1 MTKLFLS
8 VLPALLALC
17 PAAVAQT
24 DSGAIRVL
32 VEDKSQAPIEGATV
46 RVTNVA
52 TGVAM
57 SRISETDGY
66 ASFSPV
72 PHGNYIVDVEKPGFR
87 KTHVTDLMLD
97 VDEHKL
103 MRVSLEIAAVNATV
117 DVSASANIVQSE
129 QGSLGQV
136 IQGNV
141 AVDLPLA
148 ARRYTQLALLVPGA
162 ADSTLDN
169 STTRGVGWF
178 VANGNYQTQNNFILD
193 GVDNNQGTNN
203 AQSLSAQVVSPSPD
217 AIAEFKVQT
226 NSYSAEFGRSAGAV
240 VNVVLKSGGNEV
252 HGSAWY
258 YNRDSLFAANAW
270 ASNLAG
276 AAKSNLSWNQF
287 GGTVGGPIRKN
298 KIFYFV
304 DYEGFREDYSSPFIE
319 TVPTAAE
326 QSGVFYHTIYFPNT
340 KTPFPNNTVPQS
352 LYDPL
357 GAKLLALYPAANIP
371 GTISSSG
378 QTIDNYAVQAPG
390 TERDHKGDI
399 KGDYNIREK
408 DVLSLR
414 FSYLRQDIFNDGIFP
429 GLADGVGNQGGQF
442 NTNSSYGGSWT
453 HIFGPAVVNAFRF
466 GFTSTNANFTQASA
480 NGEGAAAFGFQ
491 IPSEAIL
498 AGNGGLPLINPSN
511 YNELGTRNF
520 RPQYQKPTLYQVL
533 DNLSLVHGR
542 HNIRTGFETRQKSN
556 TNLNSSRTVPEYDF
570 NGNFTGD
577 SLADLLMGQV
587 YSFEANNQEIEDI
600 LQKAYAVYVQDD
612 WKVAPTLTLNLG
624 LRWEYETPFYGA
636 APYENIN
643 FNFQTGQLIHG
654 NGPTDYLVNPDHRDF
669 GPRVGAAWQAL
680 PNRLVLRG
688 GFGLF
693 YSGEDISGSDVDLA
707 ANPPQLIPITLVQVS
722 GGPPPLTLSQAVPSN
737 IFDTYNT
744 TIISLTARQQNY
756 HAARI
761 YQFNVAMQYLLPMK
775 STLEIA
781 YVGNRGFD
789 EFAENAGNQVPFGLD
804 GSVAGNR
811 PYPLWDGITVGSQVA
826 RNWYNSLQVKF
837 EKRLTQGWYSLASY
851 TFASAIDEAGAWGAN
866 TTPQIGNDFAAEQ
879 GPQAQTPRHQ
889 NFTFSNIYE
898 LPVGRGRRFGANW
911 NRVADGFLGGW
922 HIANILTL
930 HSGLPLNV
938 TLTSSGV
945 NPANNQSYKFLNL
958 NGGTLRP
965 NLVGNPQTG
974 ISPEVNRNDFLNSA
988 AFQVQALN
996 TPGDSSRDVA
1006 IGPGFADL
1014 DLSLAKRILVTERQA
1029 VELRFEAFNSL
1040 NHTNFGNPGTSF
1052 GSSSFGVISS
1062 AGTPR
1067 IVQMAIRFRF

>member
-1 MTKLFLS
+1 MKKRLF
-8 VLPALLALC
+8 PTLLAVCSAVLC
-17 PAAVAQT
+17 QT
-24 DSGAIRVL
+24 DSGSIRVFVVDTSASKIGEAVVQL
-32 VEDKSQAPIEGATV
+32 
-46 RVTNVA
+46 TNTA
-52 TGVAM
+52 TGVSL
-57 SRISETDGY
+57 SRTTDADGY
-66 ASFSPV
+66 ATFSPAARGSYV
-72 PHGNYIVDVEKPGFR
+72 VDVEKPGFQ
-87 KTHVTDLMLD
+87 KTHVTDLSLNVNENKLVR
-97 VDEHKL
+97 VDL
-103 MRVSLEIAAVNATV
+103 QVASVTSTV
-117 DVSASANIVQSE
+117 EVSASANIVQSE
-129 QGSLGQV
+129 QGSLGTV

-162 ADSTLDN
+162 TDSTLDN

-240 VNVVLKSGGNEV
+240 VNVVLKSGTNSV

-258 YNRDSLFAANAW
+258 YNRDAEFAANAW
-270 ASNLAG
+270 ASNLIG

-287 GGTVGGPIRKN
+287 GGTTGGPIRKN
-298 KIFYFV
+298 KIFFFV
-304 DYEGFREDYSSPFIE
+304 DYEGFREDYSNPFIE

-326 QSGVFYHTIYFPNT
+326 QNGIFYHTIYFPGT
-340 KTPFPNNTVPQS
+340 KTPIPNNTVPVS

-371 GTISSSG
+371 GTIAASG
-378 QTIDNYAVQAPG
+378 QNINNYGIQAPG
-390 TERDHKGDI
+390 TERDHKGDV
-399 KGDYNIREK
+399 KGDYNVSGK
-408 DVLSLR
+408 DVVSLR

-429 GLADGVGNQGGQF
+429 GIADGVGNQGGQF

-453 HIFGPAVVNAFRF
+453 HIFTPTVVNAVRF

-491 IPSEAIL
+491 IPAEAVL

-520 RPQYQKPTLYQVL
+520 RPQYQKPTLYQAL
-533 DNLSLVHGR
+533 DNLTIIRGQHT
-542 HNIRTGFETRQKSN
+542 IRTGFETRQKSN
-556 TNLNSSRTVPEYDF
+556 TNLNSDRTVPEYDF

-577 SLADLLMGQV
+577 ALADLLTGQV
-587 YSFEANNQEIEDI
+587 YSFEANNQEVEDV

-612 WKVAPTLTLNLG
+612 WKVAPRLTLNLG

-643 FNFQTGQLIHG
+643 FDFQTGQLVHG
-654 NGPTDYLVNPDHRDF
+654 TGPTDYLVNPDHRDF

-680 PNRLVLRG
+680 PNKLIVRG
-688 GFGLF
+688 GFGIF

-707 ANPPQLIPITLVQVS
+707 ANPPQLIPVTLEQVGS
-722 GGPPPLTLSQAVPSN
+722 GPTPLPLSQAVPSN
-737 IFDTYNT
+737 LFSTYNT
-744 TIISLTARQQNY
+744 SIISLTARQPDY

-761 YQFNVAMQYLLPMK
+761 YQFNVAMQYQLPLK

-781 YVGNRGFD
+781 YVGNRGYD

-804 GSVAGNR
+804 GSVAANR
-811 PYPLWDGITVGSQVA
+811 PYPEWDGITVGSQVA
-826 RNWYNSLQVKF
+826 RSWYNSLQLKY
-837 EKRLTQGWYSLASY
+837 EKRLTTNWYTLASY

-866 TTPQIGNDFAAEQ
+866 TQPQISNDFNAEQ
-879 GPQAQTPRHQ
+879 GPQAQTPRQ

-898 LPVGRGRRFGANW
+898 LPVGRGRRFGSNW
-911 NRVADGFLGGW
+911 NRVTNAILGGW

-930 HSGLPLNV
+930 RTGLPLNV
-938 TLTSSGV
+938 TLASTGT
-945 NPANNQSYKFLNL
+945 NPATGQSYKFLNL

-965 NLVGNPQTG
+965 NLVGDPQTG
-974 ISPEVNRNDFLNSA
+974 VSPEVNRNDFLSST
-988 AFQVQALN
+988 AFQVQTLN
-996 TPGDSSRDVA
+996 TPGDASRDVA
-1006 IGPGFADL
+1006 LSPGLANL
-1014 DLSLAKRILVTERQA
+1014 DLSLAKNTRITERQS

-1040 NHTNFGNPGTSF
+1040 NHTNFGNPGTTF

-1062 AGTPR
+1062 AGNPR
-1067 IVQMAIRFRF
+1067 IVQMAIRYRF